1 MTAVYV
7 TVPEIEARLRTTFD
21 YSTTPTDAHIQEL
34 IEDAQ
39 GLIDETAGRTWM
51 PSVAVSQ
58 EYHDYNGEGMVVVK
72 KPGLLTVTSLEYT
85 GDNGST
91 WNTIASTGYEVYTD
105 YDSIELKPDTTTG
118 QVASIPRGQKKLR
131 VSYTYGAEEV
141 PSRIK
146 RLAADIV
153 VVDTIKGIINNSANS
168 QGGSVQVGPI
178 RVEDP
183 GMYSLNAIKGMTD
196 SISDRLGSL
205 RSSRISTTVGKN
217 FTI

>member
-1 MTAVYV
+1 MTAIYV

-39 GLIDETAGRTWM
+39 SLIDETAGRSWL
-51 PSVAVSQ
+51 PSISVSN
-58 EYHDYNGEGMVVVK
+58 EYHDYNGEGMIVVK
-72 KPGLLTVTSLEYT
+72 KPGLLTVTALEYT
-85 GDNGST
+85 GDNGTT
-91 WNTIASTGYEVYTD
+91 WNTISSTGYEVYTD

-118 QVASIPRGQKKLR
+118 QVASIPRGQKKIR

-153 VVDTIKGIINNSANS
+153 VVDTIRGIINTSANT
-168 QGGSVQVGPI
+168 QGGAVQVGPI
-178 RVEDP
+178 RVDDP

-196 SISDRLGSL
+196 SISERLDTL

-217 FTI
+217 FSI